1 MLRSFALA
9 MSFVALLGSSVS
21 SATLSPEART
31 AAYLAANEH
40 DQSKLTA
47 FLNDVPKGGD
57 LHHHLDGAVYAESY
71 LRYAAADGDCLDATF
86 AIVPPPCDPAKGL
99 SPASRALNQDG
110 ISNYDYR
117 NLAID
122 AMSIRNY
129 APTAGDTSILVHF
142 FRTFGKFYR
151 VINGHWPE
159 MFAEIVHRAA
169 IQHEVYI
176 ETMLSPDKNDDIAL
190 GTKVGWD
197 PNFDH
202 MRAKLDA
209 AGMPALVAE
218 GSKNLD
224 AAEAGY
230 RSILGCSTPTPDVG
244 CGLTLR
250 YVAYVLRDMTPE
262 QVFAQI
268 QLGFESAAADPRVVS
283 INPVEPQD
291 DYLPMHDFDLHMRM
305 FAYFHKRYPKIKL
318 SMHAGELFPGVI
330 AREAMYDNQLIRKTI
345 LIGGADRIGHGLD
358 IQNEKDSAD
367 TLRLMA
373 KRHILVEDPI
383 YIHELI
389 GPGIVG
395 QDVITTYMQAGVP
408 VALATDDEGGDR
420 SDITE
425 TFMRAVQGYHIGYLG
440 LKKLVRDSLEH
451 AFLPGTDLWAA
462 PEDFAHMNAA
472 CAGVPLTTVPAA
484 PACRAL
490 LASSQ
495 HAALEWKEEVAF
507 TAFERN
513 Y

>member
-1 MLRSFALA
+1 MLRSI
-9 MSFVALLGSSVS
+9 VIALLLVASIGTTAVP
-21 SATLSPEART
+21 ATLSPEART
-31 AAYLAANEH
+31 AAYFDAIKNNE
-40 DQSKLTA
+40 SKLTA
-47 FLNDVPKGGD
+47 FINDLPKGGD

-86 AIVPPPCDPAKGL
+86 TIVPPPCDPAKGL

-117 NLAID
+117 NLAIN

-142 FRTFGKFYR
+142 FRSFGKFYL
-151 VINGHWPE
+151 VINGHWAD
-159 MFAEIVHRAA
+159 MFAEVVHRAA
-169 IQHEVYI
+169 IEHEVYL
-176 ETMLSPDKNDDIAL
+176 ETMISPDKNKEIAL

-197 PNFDH
+197 PDFDR

-218 GSKNLD
+218 SSKNLD
-224 AAEAGY
+224 EAEAGY
-230 RSILGCSTPTPDVG
+230 RKILGCSTATPDPG

-250 YVAYVLRDMTPE
+250 YIAYVLRDMTPE

-268 QLGFESAAADPRVVS
+268 QLGFEAAAADPRVVS

-305 FAYFHKRYPKIKL
+305 FQYFHKRYPKIQL
-318 SMHAGELFPGVI
+318 TMHAGELFPGVI
-330 AREAMYDNQLIRKTI
+330 APEAMYDNQLIRKSI
-345 LIGGADRIGHGLD
+345 LIGGATRIGHGLD
-358 IQNEKDSAD
+358 IQYEKDAKD
-367 TLRLMA
+367 TLRIMA
-373 KRHILVEDPI
+373 RRHILVEDPI

-395 QDVITTYMQAGVP
+395 QDVITTYLQAGVP
-408 VALATDDEGGDR
+408 VSLATDDEGGDR
-420 SDITE
+420 SNLAQ
-425 TFMRAVQGYHIGYLG
+425 TFMRAVQGYHVGYRG
-440 LKKLVRDSLEH
+440 LKTLVRDSLEH
-451 AFLPGTDLWAA
+451 AFLPGTDLWRA
-462 PEDFAHMNAA
+462 PEDFAHMQPA
-472 CAGVPLTTVPAA
+472 CAGVPLTATPSSA
-484 PACRAL
+484 ACRAL

-495 HAALEWKEEVAF
+495 HAAIEWKNEVAF
-507 TAFERN
+507 ATFERG

>member
-1 MLRSFALA
+1 MLRSLATIALL
-9 MSFVALLGSSVS
+9 VALGAGIATP
-21 SATLSPEART
+21 ATLTPEART
-31 AAYLAANEH
+31 SAYLASIAH
-40 DQSKLTA
+40 DDSKLTA
-47 FLNDVPKGGD
+47 FLLALPKGGD

-86 AIVPPPCDPAKGL
+86 TIVPPPCDAAQGL

-117 NLAID
+117 NLAIN
-122 AMSIRNY
+122 AMSVRNY

-142 FRTFGKFYR
+142 FRSFGKFYR

-159 MFAEIVHRAA
+159 MFAEVVHRAA
-169 IQHEVYI
+169 IQHEVYL
-176 ETMLSPDKNDDIAL
+176 ETMISPDKNKDIAL

-197 PNFDH
+197 PDFDR

-218 GSKNLD
+218 STKNLD
-224 AAEAGY
+224 EAEAGM
-230 RSILGCSTPTPDVG
+230 RTILKCGTPAPDPG
-244 CGLTLR
+244 CGLTVR

-268 QLGFESAAADPRVVS
+268 QLGFEAAAADPRVVA

-291 DYLPMHDFDLHMRM
+291 DYLPMHDFDLHMQM
-305 FAYFHKRYPKIKL
+305 FHYFHLRYPKVHL
-318 SMHAGELFPGVI
+318 TMHAGELFPGII
-330 AREAMYDNQLIRKTI
+330 APEVMYDRQLIRKTI
-345 LIGGADRIGHGLD
+345 TVGGAERIGHGLD
-358 IQNEKDSAD
+358 IQYEKDSAD

-373 KRHILVEDPI
+373 AKHILVEDPI
-383 YIHELI
+383 YIHEQI

-395 QDVITTYMQAGVP
+395 HDVITTYLAAGVP
-408 VALATDDEGGDR
+408 VALATDDEGGIR
-420 SDITE
+420 SNLTE
-425 TFMRAVQGYHIGYLG
+425 TFVRAVQGYHIGYLG
-440 LKKLVRDSLEH
+440 LKRLVRDSLEH

-462 PEDFAHMNAA
+462 PEDFAHMQAA
-472 CAGVPLTTVPAA
+472 CNGVALTATPAS

-495 HAALEWKEEVAF
+495 HAAIEWQEEVAF
-507 TAFERN
+507 ARFESA